1 MSYMSP
7 LVDSYLHTEKSGT
20 QELNLQFENNYIAS
34 ILKHLQKK
42 YYALKD
48 SISEFKYKSSHY
60 NETHCRSTS
69 EMSLF
74 GYSSLAHPL

>member
-1 MSYMSP
+1 MSP
-7 LVDSYLHTEKSGT
+7 LVDTYVHTEKSGT

-34 ILKHLQKK
+34 ILKHLQIKKK

-60 NETHCRSTS
+60 NETHRRSTS